1 MRGIS
6 LALTICL
13 SLCCGT
19 SVSAQST
26 SSDRLASNPLFEKN
40 CAKCHG
46 KAGDGRHFGGPSL
59 KTEKVAGASTGE
71 LRATITNGKGRM
83 PKFGDK
89 LTSDEITT
97 LAEQIKAL
105 K

>member
-1 MRGIS
+1 MRS
-6 LALTICL
+6 MPLALVICL
-13 SLCCGT
+13 SLCSAT
-19 SVSAQST
+19 TVSAQT
-26 SSDRLASNPLFEKN
+26 PSDDGLTSNPLFEKN

-46 KAGDGRHFGGPSL
+46 KTGDGRHFAGPSL
-59 KTEKVAGASTGE
+59 KTAKVADTPNGD
-71 LRATITNGKGRM
+71 LRAIIANGKGHM

-89 LTSDEITT
+89 LTSDEIAK

>member
-1 MRGIS
+1 
-6 LALTICL
+6 
-13 SLCCGT
+13 
-19 SVSAQST
+19 
-26 SSDRLASNPLFEKN
+26 LASNPLFEKN

-46 KAGDGRHFGGPSL
+46 KTADGRHFAGPSL
-59 KTEKVAGASTGE
+59 KTEKVAGTSNGD
-71 LRATITNGKGRM
+71 LRAIIANGRGHM

-89 LTSDEITT
+89 LTSDEIAT